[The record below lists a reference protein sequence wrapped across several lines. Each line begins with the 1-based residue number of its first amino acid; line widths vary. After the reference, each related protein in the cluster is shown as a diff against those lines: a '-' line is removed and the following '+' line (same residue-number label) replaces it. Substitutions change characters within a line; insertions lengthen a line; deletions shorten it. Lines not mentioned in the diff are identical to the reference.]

1 MGNKMLENIGK
12 NSTYYN
18 FVIVFLIDLQC
29 IIDVIFTYIRT
40 CVPAPGTLLFFLFL
54 DSAKKKYRFNTI
66 LSLLIINIITHKII
80 P

>member
-1 MGNKMLENIGK
+1 MGNKLLENIGK

-18 FVIVFLIDLQC
+18 FEIVFLIDLQS

-40 CVPAPGTLLFFLFL
+40 FVPAPGTLLFFLFL

>member
-1 MGNKMLENIGK
+1 MGNKLLENIGK

-18 FVIVFLIDLQC
+18 FAIVFCTDFQF